1 MKLTIRR
8 GVWETN
14 SSSVHAISITK
25 KNIEKDLNPLAV
37 HFNHGEYGWEHNVY
51 SSVDSK
57 ASYLYQALFEVYSA
71 GAFFGKYDN
80 NDNKKNLKLREE
92 AINWIYDTL
101 GKYGV
106 GAVFDTDDYDASG
119 WSNGYIDH
127 GCELIDFVE
136 AIIGNEKR
144 LLRYLFGD
152 GVIVTSNDNSDMD
165 DIAYFREN
173 TPEKDYE
180 IFEKWN

>member
-1 MKLTIRR
+1 MKLTIRK

-25 KNIEKDLNPLAV
+25 KNIEKHLNPLAV
-37 HFNHGEYGWEHNVY
+37 HFNHGEYGWGHNVY

-57 ASYLYQALFEVYSA
+57 ASYLYQALFEVYPSR
-71 GAFFGKYDN
+71 GYFDESI
-80 NDNKKNLKLREE
+80 NKENLKLREE

-106 GAVFDTDDYDASG
+106 EAVFDTDDYDASG

-127 GCELIDFVE
+127 GYELIDFVE

-152 GVIVTSNDNSDMD
+152 GVIVISNDNSDMD
-165 DIAYFREN
+165 DIAYFRKN

>member
-1 MKLTIRR
+1 MKLTIRK
-8 GVWETN
+8 GIWETN

-25 KNIEKDLNPLAV
+25 KNIEKDLNLNSLTV
-37 HFNHGEYGWEHNVY
+37 FFNHGEYGWKHEVY
-51 SSVDSK
+51 GSVNSK
-57 ASYLYQALFEVYSA
+57 ASYLYQALFEVYPAREYFDKS
-71 GAFFGKYDN
+71 
-80 NDNKKNLKLREE
+80 DNKENLKLREE

-106 GAVFDTDDYDASG
+106 EAVFDTDNYDASG
-119 WSNGYIDH
+119 WPNGYIDH
-127 GCELIDFVE
+127 GYELIDFVE

-152 GVIVTSNDNSDMD
+152 GVILTSNDNSDMD
-165 DIAYFREN
+165 DIAHFREN
-173 TPEKDYE
+173 TSEKDYE